1 MFSLLKKY
9 RAKLPLI
16 VDMLFSILVFP
27 FGFTFLEKLFLL
39 AEKPNDPGLILWPGA
54 LYAALALVHLFHAF
68 RLRGRDRGAFPAHL
82 IYSAAFALCVV
93 VIVTLG
99 FGEATQI
106 ALEGVF
112 WGVLIAERVRAIVRN
127 HRPWSVVLNVIL
139 ILAFIAA
146 AAASMPSIPLLLTTV
161 AAAISS
167 FISIMIVIFSGIKL
181 DVLKEIIRKTYAAEI
196 IVGLLLMIVT
206 FSYVL
211 KYSDDAFTTF
221 WDGLWYCF
229 AVVTT
234 IGFGDLA
241 ATSAISRIIT
251 VILGIYGIIVVA
263 LITSIIVNF
272 YGEMK
277 KVEAVQDTPQDSS
290 ASDQDREER
299 PMKMKQ
305 KTMNWHIKYKLSRRG
320 TNLRFLDMLDI
331 LFESKRKYKTIYRY
345 RYRNLYFIGTTNMQP
360 NNNKE
365 FHLKFS
371 DKKKSLYSS

>member
-1 MFSLLKKY
+1 MFGQLKNY

-16 VDMLFSILVFP
+16 GDMLFSILVFP

-39 AEKPNDPGLILWPGA
+39 VENPNDPGLILWPSA
-54 LYAALALVHLFHAF
+54 LYGTLALVHFFRAF
-68 RLRGRDRGAFPAHL
+68 RLRGRDGSAFAAHL
-82 IYSAAFALCVV
+82 VYSAVFALCVV
-93 VIVTLG
+93 AIVTLG

-106 ALEGVF
+106 VLEGVF
-112 WGVLIAERVRAIVRN
+112 WGVMIAERVRAIVRN

-146 AAASMPSIPLLLTTV
+146 AVASMVSIPLLLTTV

-196 IVGLLLMIVT
+196 VVGLLLLMVT

-211 KYSDDAFTTF
+211 KYSDEAFTTF

-241 ATSAISRIIT
+241 ATTPSGGSSPSFSAYT
-251 VILGIYGIIVVA
+251 
-263 LITSIIVNF
+263 TS
-272 YGEMK
+272 
-277 KVEAVQDTPQDSS
+277 S
-290 ASDQDREER
+290 
-299 PMKMKQ
+299 
-305 KTMNWHIKYKLSRRG
+305 W
-320 TNLRFLDMLDI
+320 
-331 LFESKRKYKTIYRY
+331 
-345 RYRNLYFIGTTNMQP
+345 
-360 NNNKE
+360 
-365 FHLKFS
+365 
-371 DKKKSLYSS
+371 SL